1 MLTIE
6 KATIELSQYTQK
18 YILKNNLEFDS
29 DDFKEIL
36 IAACTLYHFTIIRHY
51 TSPTDG
57 SWLPNMTSVWSDTE
71 TVINKFLVAAEKL
84 MPPLYRQL
92 DDEDITDRV
101 FDWAEEENLQIFI
114 KIANKIFD
122 FDVKTSFPDFV

>member
-18 YILKNNLEFDS
+18 FILKNNIEFDS

-36 IAACTLYHFTIIRHY
+36 IAACTVYHFNIIRQY

-57 SWLPNMTSVWSDTE
+57 SWLQNMTSVWSDTE
-71 TVINKFLVAAEKL
+71 MIINKFLIAAQKL

-92 DDEDITDRV
+92 NDEEITERV
-101 FDWAEEENLQIFI
+101 FDWSEDENLKIFI
-114 KIANKIFD
+114 KISDKIFD
-122 FDVKTSFPDFV
+122 FDVRTTFPDFV